1 MVDLQNNLS
10 KILIIVAVVTLLIS
24 LFSAGIIYFSAGNLV
39 NVFSGRVTG
48 EANLTIETVASIN
61 FTRNSLNWQSGRVT
75 DGFTMAYLDT
85 AAGTVKNGNWTAVS
99 SGLKIENLGNV
110 NVSLNLS
117 VTKTAATFFGGTN
130 PSYKWNITNGEANS
144 CVNLSGGT
152 GNNLSHLGIYYDPNI
167 SSANWCPLFQFI
179 DSKDVMNISINLTIP
194 SDSITGTLG
203 EIITATA
210 VAV

>member
-1 MVDLQNNLS
+1 MADLKNNSS
-10 KILIIVAVVTLLIS
+10 KTFFVLATVTLVISLIS
-24 LFSAGIIYFSAGNLV
+24 VGIIYFSAGNSV
-39 NVFSGRVTG
+39 NFFSGRVTG
-48 EANLTIETVASIN
+48 EANLTIEAVASIN
-61 FTRNSLNWQSGRVT
+61 FTRNSLNWQSGRVNN
-75 DGFTMAYLDT
+75 GFTVAYLDT
-85 AAGTVKNGNWTAVS
+85 AAGTVKNGNWTAVT

-110 NVSLNLS
+110 NVSLNFS
-117 VTKTAATFFGGTN
+117 VTKTAATFIGGTG
-130 PSYKWNITNGEANS
+130 PSFKWNVTNDEVGS

-152 GNNLSHLGIYYDPNI
+152 GNNLSHLGIYYDPNT

-203 EIITATA
+203 DVITASA